1 MATMTSGATRRK
13 EPGPEVASRRIALAG
28 NPNAGKTTLFNALT
42 GMRQKVGNYPG
53 VTVEKKEGRCAVPD
67 GADVLLLDLPGTYSL
82 APASP
87 DEEIA
92 RDVLLGLREETPP
105 PDAVVVVVDASNLE
119 RNLYLATQVLELGL
133 PTVIA
138 LNMSD
143 MARKNGKPVDAA
155 RLSRELGAPVVEV
168 VAVRGEGISQLRA
181 HLATV
186 PAPVPKYLL
195 PLPAP
200 IEAARDRLAEA
211 LRENA
216 SEATLASNAEGLAL
230 RLLASEVPTRVV
242 SKYLGAHVAHALA
255 ELRADTSL
263 RFDAVRE
270 TEAKARHAMLRE
282 LAAHALE
289 RPAVGTEGDDLA
301 APDVAARLA
310 RSTRGSW
317 SDRADRVL
325 MHPFWGL
332 AIFALIGLLVLH
344 AIFVWASYPMDWID
358 RGLSALGD
366 LAVARLPDG
375 PLRDLLVEGVIAGVG
390 AVVTF
395 VPQIAILF
403 FFIGL
408 LEDTGYMARA
418 ACLMDRM
425 MSRVGLPG
433 RAFIPLMSSFAC
445 AIPGITATRT
455 IANPRD
461 RLATILIAPFMTCS
475 ARVPVYILMIG
486 TFIPNLV
493 VGGVLSLRAL
503 VMLALYVAGIATAM
517 GMAWLLKLTLL
528 KGPSSSLI
536 IELPP
541 YQIPAW
547 RNTLFTVWSRSS
559 QFLQRAGTVIFSLS
573 IVLWFLLSYP
583 KIDPA
588 TLGQPGQAPGISPA
602 AGAHRDSKHD
612 LEPGAGGSEAQ
623 IVNES
628 SNQDKA
634 TADEAAD
641 EPSEAEKALAG
652 AQVRYSLAGRLGR
665 AIEPVIEPLGFNW
678 KIGIGLVGAM
688 AAREVFVATMGTVYS
703 VGEADQTSVSLKD
716 AMRRDKWPDGRPV
729 WTTLVAVSVLVYFV
743 LAMQCISTLSVVK
756 QETNSWKWPLFM
768 WAYMT
773 GLAWLA
779 AFAVY
784 QGGRA
789 LGWG

>member
-1 MATMTSGATRRK
+1 M
-13 EPGPEVASRRIALAG
+13 ASRRIALAG

-92 RDVLLGLREETPP
+92 RDVLLGLRGDTPP

-168 VAVRGEGISQLRA
+168 VAVRGEGISELRA
-181 HLATV
+181 QLTSV
-186 PAPVPKYLL
+186 PAPAPKYLL

-200 IEAARDRLAEA
+200 IEAAKDRLADA
-211 LRENA
+211 LRESTPRA
-216 SEATLASNAEGLAL
+216 SSEASSDSGAPSNADGNAHGLAL
-230 RLLASEVPTRVV
+230 RLLASEVPARIV
-242 SKYLGAHVAHALA
+242 SKYLGAPVAHALA

-270 TEAKARHAMLRE
+270 AEAKARHVLLRE

-289 RPAVGTEGDDLA
+289 RSAVGAESVEGSDSA
-301 APDVAARLA
+301 APDMAARLA
-310 RSTRGSW
+310 RSTRGSF

-366 LAVARLPDG
+366 LAVARLPAG
-375 PLRDLLVEGVIAGVG
+375 PLRSLLVEGVIAGVG

-395 VPQIAILF
+395 VPQITILF

-425 MSRVGLPG
+425 MSRVGLHG

-455 IANPRD
+455 IANPRE

-486 TFIPNLV
+486 TFIPDRA

-517 GMAWLLKLTLL
+517 GMALVLKHTLL
-528 KGPSSSLI
+528 KGPTSALI

-541 YQIPAW
+541 YQVPAW

-588 TLGQPGQAPGISPA
+588 TLGQSGSAPGISPA
-602 AGAHRDSKHD
+602 AAAHRDSTHD
-612 LEPGAGGSEAQ
+612 LQPNAGGSEAQ
-623 IVNES
+623 IVNEP
-628 SNQDKA
+628 SNKDKA
-634 TADEAAD
+634 TADEPSD
-641 EPSEAEKALAG
+641 EEKALAG
-652 AQVRYSLAGRLGR
+652 AQVRHSIAGRLGQ
-665 AIEPVIEPLGFNW
+665 AVEPLIAPLGFNW

-716 AMRRDKWPDGRPV
+716 AMRRDRWPDGRPV
-729 WTTLVAVSVLVYFV
+729 WTTLVAASVLVYFV